1 MERQELIKKIEELP
15 PDRLA
20 ELETL
25 LESIL
30 NRNDSSRRT
39 ILSEALTDYAL
50 KHAGTAA
57 NLPLADEYRTSVK
70 EIVEEAIE
78 EIALMRAIDEGLETR
93 PATRE
98 EIFHI
103 LESPQ

>member
-1 MERQELIKKIEELP
+1 MSTMIDEKELKNLVKSA
-15 PDRLA
+15 LA
-20 ELETL
+20 EALE
-25 LESIL
+25 EQ
-30 NRNDSSRRT
+30 R
-39 ILSEALTDYAL
+39 AL
-50 KHAGTAA
+50 
-57 NLPLADEYRTSVK
+57 VK

-78 EIALMRAIDEGLETR
+78 EIALARAIDEGLASK